1 MGTTADK
8 LQYLIDAKS
17 SISAAIEAKGG
28 TVPQELSG
36 YGAAIQA
43 LPSGGGSS
51 YSEEMASQLRA
62 KNEKIKIFQ
71 QELPQELIAVK
82 FKNYSQTYT
91 SGTSQ
96 IIDTG
101 WTYIS
106 GVTSL
111 GDAQFTLIGSLPK
124 ALSGL
129 NSVGKVSSDVDALV
143 YYENDVYNDSANR
156 IRSDGTLTGNTSF
169 AARIPEVRYLDI
181 GCMGGVRTQDGS
193 YSPFKNLSKLE
204 TLVFSDNIPMNATP
218 KTSRVGD
225 KLPFWNMEGCTSLKD
240 VVLSRKVY
248 LGYYYTQPVSDSQ
261 QTPTWT
267 DTKLSSIYIS
277 DERIS
282 YGGSGGHYLND
293 YLGAYFFKG
302 ATHLK
307 NLRIPGSIEEICY
320 GALSGMGTSD
330 DPNEPWELSV
340 ELGDIAYKDADG
352 SVLWPGVTKIGSKAF
367 ADCTHL
373 LYVVLPS
380 SVTSLSAGVA
390 TPYYGGQFE
399 NCGSAAEP
407 QEFTLD
413 CRKLHNPPSFSM
425 GTGYENITCVP
436 SYGKILVKDA
446 DYDNWISVMDA
457 NGWTTNAAKV
467 VKESEF

>member
-1 MGTTADK
+1 MGTTAQK
-8 LQYLIDAKS
+8 LQAIIDAKN

-28 TVPQELSG
+28 TVPHELSG
-36 YGAAIQA
+36 YGPAIEA

-62 KNEKIKIFQ
+62 KNERIKIFQ

-143 YYENDVYNDSANR
+143 YYENDVYSNSSNR
-156 IRSDGTLTGNTSF
+156 IRSDGSLTGNTSF
-169 AARIPEVRYLDI
+169 AARIPEVRYLDM
-181 GCMGGVRTQDGS
+181 GCAGGLRSQDS
-193 YSPFKNLSKLE
+193 AFSPFKNLSKLE
-204 TLVFSDNIPMNATP
+204 TLVFGDNLPMNATP
-218 KTSRVGD
+218 RGNRVGD
-225 KLPFWNMEGCTSLKD
+225 TFAFWNMEGCTSLKEIS
-240 VVLSRKVY
+240 LSRKAY
-248 LGYYYTQPVSDSQ
+248 LGRSGYYNGFESTFN
-261 QTPTWT
+261 WN
-267 DTKLSSIYIS
+267 DTLLSSVYIS
-277 DERIS
+277 DERLS
-282 YGGSGGHYLND
+282 YGTV
-293 YLGAYFFKG
+293 GAGFENNYMGQNFLAG

-307 NLRIPGSIEEICY
+307 NIRIPSSIESINVA
-320 GALSGMGTSD
+320 ALSGAGTSD
-330 DPNEPWELSV
+330 DPNEPWEMSV
-340 ELGDIAYKDADG
+340 YLGDKAYADDG
-352 SVLWPGVTKIGSKAF
+352 ETVLWDGVKYIENRAF
-367 ADCTHL
+367 KDCSHL
-373 LYVVLPS
+373 LSLELPS
-380 SVTSLSAGVA
+380 SIESLSATANGSSDSSG
-390 TPYYGGQFE
+390 YQFDG
-399 NCGSAAEP
+399 CGSAASP

-413 CRKLHNPPSFSM
+413 CRKLHNPPSF
-425 GTGYENITCVP
+425 GHYNGGENETCLP
-436 SYGKILVKDA
+436 EYGRILVKDA

-457 NGWTTNAAKV
+457 NGWTVNKAKV
-467 VKESEF
+467 VKESEA